1 MGELQTINPLRDKKK
16 DKGERIK
23 EGGGKASETLLR

>member
-1 MGELQTINPLRDKKK
+1 MKDKGERKK

-23 EGGGKASETLLR
+23 ENARFVAPMNRGLEMTG